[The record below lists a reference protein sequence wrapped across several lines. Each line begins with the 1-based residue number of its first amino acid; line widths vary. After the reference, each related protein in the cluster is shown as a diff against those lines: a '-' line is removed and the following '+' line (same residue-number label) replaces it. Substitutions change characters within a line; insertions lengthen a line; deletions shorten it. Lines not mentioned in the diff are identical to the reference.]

1 MRVLL
6 FLAAL
11 FAAGCASTLPSS
23 YSFDP
28 TGDDA
33 LVLIDRSLA
42 RGHMLILEGVDL
54 EAGAFSG
61 PRRVL
66 TVGMG
71 NELNYVHIRTPLA
84 EYQTS
89 AYVTQLPPGDY
100 VIAGYQT
107 ISYPNSTTVCYGR
120 GTPVFRVEPEVAN
133 VLAMGG
139 VRIVGPHGI
148 EDGPAGDSII
158 VGIREALSGLSGIPS
173 DIRVVRAQPIAEVR
187 WEREMT
193 VGSFLTGENCPEARG
208 FEVVRDTNEHRNTP
222 AITRETKPESLPVA
236 SSD

>member
-6 FLAAL
+6 LLVSL
-11 FAAGCASTLPSS
+11 FATGCASTLPSS

-28 TGDDA
+28 TGEDA

-54 EAGAFSG
+54 ETSAFSG

-71 NELNYVHIRTPLA
+71 NELNYVHMRTPLA
-84 EYQTS
+84 ENQTS

-100 VIAGYQT
+100 VIAGHQT

-139 VRIVGPHGI
+139 FRVVGPHGI
-148 EDGPAGDSII
+148 GDGPAGDSI
-158 VGIREALSGLSGIPS
+158 VDGVREALSGLSGIPS
-173 DIRVVRAQPIAEVR
+173 DIRVVRAQPVAEIR

-193 VGSFLTGENCPEARG
+193 VGSFLTGESCPEARE
-208 FEVVRDTNEHRNTP
+208 FEVVRGNNERQSAPVVTP
-222 AITRETKPESLPVA
+222 GTKPESSPAA

>member
-6 FLAAL
+6 LLVSL
-11 FAAGCASTLPSS
+11 FATGCASTLPSS

-28 TGDDA
+28 TGEDA

-54 EAGAFSG
+54 ETSAFSG

-71 NELNYVHIRTPLA
+71 NELNYVHMRTPLA
-84 EYQTS
+84 ENQTS

-100 VIAGYQT
+100 VIAGHQT

-139 VRIVGPHGI
+139 FRVVGPYGI
-148 EDGPAGDSII
+148 GDGPAGDSI
-158 VGIREALSGLSGIPS
+158 VDGVREALSGLSGIPS
-173 DIRVVRAQPIAEVR
+173 DIRVVRAQPVAEIR

-193 VGSFLTGENCPEARG
+193 VGSFLTGESCPEARE
-208 FEVVRDTNEHRNTP
+208 FEVVRGNNERQSAPVVTP
-222 AITRETKPESLPVA
+222 GTKPESSPAA